1 MAIIRDYIDGQF
13 KNDAAEPVGIGGFIT
28 SAILKEVVKLSR
40 DVPTTYL
47 EDGTHINDHIIR
59 NPLTLSI
66 EGVVSD
72 VYVKPSPTLNAVRAF
87 ETQVGA
93 VAQYLPGRTQS
104 QISRIAGIVPDILNQ
119 IDALDRA
126 IQVGQNV
133 AGAVGFTGVTGAV
146 GLSAPAFN
154 SSASAA
160 TGNYG
165 PVPSAKGKGNIEQFI
180 DTMKG
185 LADSDVLI
193 SIDASFR
200 KYENMAITSISYT
213 RDNKT
218 KSLSF
223 SIEAQQLRFAQTLYA
238 QVSAPAPAGGL
249 DGQTSAEADKGS
261 QEGEDV
267 EQSFLSYIL

>member
-1 MAIIRDYIDGQF
+1 
-13 KNDAAEPVGIGGFIT
+13 
-28 SAILKEVVKLSR
+28 
-40 DVPTTYL
+40 
-47 EDGTHINDHIIR
+47 
-59 NPLTLSI
+59 LSI

-126 IQVGQNV
+126 IQVRQDV
-133 AGAVGFTGVTGAV
+133 AGAVGFTGVE
-146 GLSAPAFN
+146 
-154 SSASAA
+154 
-160 TGNYG
+160 
-165 PVPSAKGKGNIEQFI
+165 GKSNIEQFI

-193 SIDASFR
+193 SIDAPFR